1 MAEIGQYGWVSWW
14 TDGWV
19 NGRKDRRK
27 EGIDGELMSW
37 RGKGNESRKHEEK
50 RKGDVQLLKGQ
61 IEGINWKKK
70 KRVES
75 DLTSGLN

>member
-1 MAEIGQYGWVSWW
+1 MPW
-14 TDGWV
+14 
-19 NGRKDRRK
+19 RR
-27 EGIDGELMSW
+27 
-37 RGKGNESRKHEEK
+37 KGNESRKHEEK

-75 DLTSGLN
+75 DLTSGLNSLTESICSIHVLSFLVSCVV